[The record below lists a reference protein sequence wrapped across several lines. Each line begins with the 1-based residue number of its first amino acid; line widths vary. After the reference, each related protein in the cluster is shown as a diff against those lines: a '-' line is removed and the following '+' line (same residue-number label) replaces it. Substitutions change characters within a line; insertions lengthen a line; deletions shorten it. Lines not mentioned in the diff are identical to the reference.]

1 MLRQRNH
8 FRTVVALCALFVIL
22 TIPAM
27 LIYPGGTVNDPTTTS
42 YSFFTN
48 FFSDLGRTVTP
59 AGKPNTTAMLL
70 FTVALT
76 SAGLGLAFFFIIFAG
91 FLRLSK
97 LGRGLLVIA
106 ALFGVASGVCFV
118 GVAFT
123 SANLYR
129 SLHGEFVRWAFY
141 LFLAAVLF
149 CIPATLLAPAYP
161 RRLALVFVAFA
172 LLLAGYIILLTT
184 GPKAS
189 TPQGLLI
196 QATGQKVIAYAS
208 VLTVLIQ
215 ALGAQRLSGRIQ
227 ADG

>member
-1 MLRQRNH
+1 
-8 FRTVVALCALFVIL
+8 
-22 TIPAM
+22 M
-27 LIYPGGTVNDPTTTS
+27 LIYPGGTVTDPTTRG

-59 AGKPNTTAMLL
+59 AGKPNTGAMIL
-70 FTVALT
+70 FAVALT
-76 SAGLGLAFFFIIFAG
+76 SAGLGLAAFFIIFAG
-91 FLRLSK
+91 FLKPAK

-106 ALFGVASGVCFV
+106 ALCGVFSGLCFV

-123 SANLYR
+123 PANLYR
-129 SLHGEFVRWAFY
+129 GLHGDFVRWAFY

-161 RRLALVFVAFA
+161 RRLVLVFVAFA
-172 LLLAGYIILLTT
+172 LLLAGYVVLLTA

-196 QATGQKVIAYAS
+196 QATGQKVIAYD
-208 VLTVLIQ
+208 VRPH
-215 ALGAQRLSGRIQ
+215 GADPGVWGAAAHRTDSGRRLKVV
-227 ADG
+227 ARCVSLAF